1 MHLSSTNTLYFVF
14 TVHPVLDSP
23 HALAQIEPWLE
34 RLHVCVIGPG
44 LGRDRAILQTV
55 SELIRICRQLQK
67 PLVIDADGL
76 FLLTQD
82 TTLVKDYKGVILT
95 PNAIEF
101 SRLFGN
107 NKDKLEATIEKLGQG
122 VTVLEKVMTLYFCH
136 VFLV

>member
-1 MHLSSTNTLYFVF
+1 M
-14 TVHPVLDSP
+14 HPVLDSP

-44 LGRDRAILQTV
+44 LGRDRAIFQTI
-55 SELIRICRQLQK
+55 SELIRICKQLQK

-82 TTLVKDYKGVILT
+82 SSLIKDYPGVILT

-101 SRLFGN
+101 TRLFGN
-107 NKDKLEATIEKLGQG
+107 SPDKLGSTVEKLGKG
-122 VTVLEKVMTLYFCH
+122 VIVLEKVRNTVNLQQ
-136 VFLV
+136 